1 MRNLYWYFLV
11 FFICLAELSFSA
23 PNTQFAEQE
32 LVFSGRMRS
41 AKLTLVNRGDVTSTV
56 ALNFLQPIYSE
67 QKNPEDIT
75 IFKMFDVNEI
85 DLDQFPYNFKLK
97 DAIRITPK
105 RVTLK
110 PGEKQAVRL
119 ILKKPIDLQ
128 DGVYRANVAVEY
140 LDVRHEELESLKP
153 ETEENIAVGMG
164 FVTSIHI
171 PLIIIH
177 GEVNTILEEFKIL
190 DIKQK
195 PLEKVSRSANSD
207 IKLSF
212 KTSGNSIGQYVVKI
226 YTDLDPDDPIFN
238 RTEEISNFVNYHV
251 KSYSVFI
258 NEGATNIRVVIQQLG
273 TLETL
278 EDVTKDIRTLY

>member
-1 MRNLYWYFLV
+1 MRNLYWYFLA

-56 ALNFLQPIYSE
+56 ALNFLQPVYFE
-67 QKNPEDIT
+67 QKNPEDLT
-75 IFKMFDVNEI
+75 SFKMFDVNEI

-190 DIKQK
+190 DIKQR
-195 PLEKVSRSANSD
+195 PLEKVSRNANSD

-212 KTSGNSIGQYVVKI
+212 KTSGNSIGQYVIKI
-226 YTDLDPDDPIFN
+226 YTDLDPENPIFN

-258 NEGATNIRVVIQQLG
+258 NEGATNIRVVIQKLG

-278 EDVTKDIRTLY
+278 EDVTKDIRPLY